1 MLGCLAETVLLAL
14 EGDDRDHSIGDK
26 LDPAEAEY
34 LRALAERHGIRAAPP
49 HCFGVELSEE
59 DFAKRRRAR
68 AARRVEQAADEADSA
83 SGRSVMSGPA

>member
-14 EGDDRDHSIGDK
+14 EGDDRDHSIGNK

-59 DFAKRRRAR
+59 DFAKRRLAR
-68 AARRVEQAADEADSA
+68 ATCRDAQAFDEADSGP
-83 SGRSVMSGPA
+83 GRPVTWGSA